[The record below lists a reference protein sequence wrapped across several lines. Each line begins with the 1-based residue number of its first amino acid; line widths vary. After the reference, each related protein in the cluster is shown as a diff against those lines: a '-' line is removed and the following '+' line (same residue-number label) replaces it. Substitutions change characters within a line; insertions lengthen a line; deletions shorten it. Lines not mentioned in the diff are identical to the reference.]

1 MIYNRLLPNIT
12 FTDNYDLKISNE
24 TVLRL
29 DHGITH
35 ESDNIFVYT
44 PDQKTLMLVDVIYP
58 GWIPFDSLGDS
69 ENITGFVEVLNI
81 VTNNYDLDN
90 FVGGHLTRL
99 GIVDDI
105 RLHQEFIQDLN
116 ATAKKG

>member
-1 MIYNRLLPNIT
+1 M
-12 FTDNYDLKISNE
+12 
-24 TVLRL
+24 
-29 DHGITH
+29 DHGVTH
-35 ESDNIFVYT
+35 KSDNIFVYT

-58 GWIPFDSLGDS
+58 GW
-69 ENITGFVEVLNI
+69 VLNI

>member
-1 MIYNRLLPNIT
+1 MIYSHLLYNIT

-44 PDQKTLMLVDVIYP
+44 PDQKTLMLVNVI
-58 GWIPFDSLGDS
+58 
-69 ENITGFVEVLNI
+69 
-81 VTNNYDLDN
+81 
-90 FVGGHLTRL
+90 
-99 GIVDDI
+99 
-105 RLHQEFIQDLN
+105 
-116 ATAKKG
+116 